1 MSRNLLTQA
10 QKILGAEKNIFRGG
24 QKFSKYKLK
33 EVLSIAL
40 AYPNRYYTAMS
51 NLGFQTVYHL
61 FNVQPGTECQRVFL
75 PNAADI
81 EEYHRTNT
89 PLFSLETQKPVRDFD
104 VLAFSISYENDYLHL
119 LQIMELAHIPVLRNN
134 RAETD
139 PLVMAGG
146 ATVLL
151 NPEPL
156 TDFVDFFFI
165 GEIEPIVSSLTELL
179 RRGKEKE
186 LPRLEILRE
195 LAELEGVYV
204 PQFYEVTYSP
214 DGLITSFTPQDR
226 VPARI
231 KRVYLPNLDFYPT
244 LSTLITPQTEL
255 AEMLLTELSRGCSRR
270 CRFCACSYV
279 YHPHRVRDGAQLKKV
294 LLQEEEGVPKI
305 GLLGAAISDY
315 PQVLYLG
322 RELLRLQKSLS
333 FSSLRVDSLNPE
345 LADLLRD
352 SGQKTVTLAPEA
364 GSERLRR
371 IIHKGFNEQN
381 ILEAVELLAE
391 RGITNFRLYFMIGLP
406 WEEKAD
412 VQEIGE
418 LTKKIKHHLRKKR
431 RGQRGSEKINLSLNS
446 FVPKPATPFQW
457 HPLAEPRQLSEKIK
471 LVKKSLAKEGGVS
484 VTADLPKWAYLQAL
498 LARGDRRVG
507 KLLWAAHQ
515 FHGNWPQAYRAVD
528 INPDFYVRRERKEK
542 EIFPWDFIDHG
553 LSKEY
558 LWSQY
563 LEACQ
568 EALSSFPEGLQII
581 HHDHG

>member
-1 MSRNLLTQA
+1 MSHKLFGQA
-10 QKILGAEKNIFRGG
+10 QKILAAEKNILGRG
-24 QKFSKYKLK
+24 QKFSKRKTK
-33 EVLSIAL
+33 EILSIAL

-75 PNAADI
+75 PEAEDI
-81 EEYHRTNT
+81 EEYYRTDT
-89 PLFSLETQKPVRDFD
+89 PLFSLETQRAVRDFD
-104 VLAFSISYENDYLHL
+104 VLAFSISYENDYLHI
-119 LQIMELAHIPVLRNN
+119 LQIMELAKIPILGKDRI
-134 RAETD
+134 ETD

-165 GEIEPIVSSLTELL
+165 GEIEPIVSSLTEVL

-186 LPRLEILRE
+186 LPRWAILRE

-204 PQFYEVTYSP
+204 PQFYKVNYSP
-214 DGLITSFTPQDR
+214 EGMITSFCPQDN

-231 KRVYLPNLDFYPT
+231 KRVYLRNLDSYPT

-255 AEMLLTELSRGCSRR
+255 AEMLLIELSRGCSRH

-279 YHPHRVRDGAQLKKV
+279 YHPHRLRDGPQLKEV
-294 LLQEEEGVPKI
+294 LLRQGEGAAKI

-315 PQVLYLG
+315 PHLLYLG
-322 RELLRLQKSLS
+322 RELLSSKKSLS
-333 FSSLRVDSLNPE
+333 FSSLRVDSLNAE
-345 LADLLRD
+345 LADLLCD

-371 IIHKGFNEQN
+371 IINKGFNEQN

-391 RGITNFRLYFMIGLP
+391 RGLTNFRLYFMVGLP
-406 WEEKAD
+406 WEEKED
-412 VQEIGE
+412 VDEIVE
-418 LTKKIKHHLRKKR
+418 LTKKIKHRLRKKR
-431 RGQRGSEKINLSLNS
+431 HGQRGSEKITLSLNS

-457 HPLAEPRQLSEKIK
+457 HPMAEPRQLKEKIK
-471 LVKKSLAKEGGVS
+471 LVKRGLAKEKGVS

-498 LARGDRRVG
+498 LTRGDRRVG

-515 FHGNWPQAYRAVD
+515 FHGNWSQAYRRVD
-528 INPDFYVRRERKEK
+528 LNPDFYVLRSREKE

-558 LWSQY
+558 LWHQY
-563 LEACQ
+563 LEAQ
-568 EALSSFPEGLQII
+568 KEALSSVS
-581 HHDHG
+581 D

>member
-1 MSRNLLTQA
+1 MSHKLLGQV
-10 QKILGAEKNIFRGG
+10 QKILAAEKNILGRD
-24 QKFSKYKLK
+24 QKFSKHKTK

-61 FNVQPGTECQRVFL
+61 FNLQPGTECQRVFL
-75 PNAADI
+75 PEAADI
-81 EEYHRTNT
+81 EEYYRTNT
-89 PLFSLETQKPVRDFD
+89 PLFSLETQRAVRDFD

-119 LQIMELAHIPVLRNN
+119 LQIMELAKIPILGKDRKE
-134 RAETD
+134 RD

-156 TDFVDFFFI
+156 ADFIDFFFI
-165 GEIEPIVSSLTELL
+165 GEIEPIISSLTEVL

-204 PQFYEVTYSP
+204 PQFYKVNYSP
-214 DGLITSFTPQDR
+214 EGLITLFCPQDK
-226 VPARI
+226 VPTRI
-231 KRVYLPNLDFYPT
+231 KRVYLRNLDSYPT
-244 LSTLITPQTEL
+244 FSTLITPQTEL
-255 AEMLLTELSRGCSRR
+255 AEMFLTELSRGCSRR

-279 YHPHRVRDGAQLKKV
+279 YHPHRLRDGPQLKEV
-294 LLQEEEGVPKI
+294 LLKKGEGVAKI

-315 PQVLYLG
+315 PHLIYLG
-322 RELLRLQKSLS
+322 RELLNCQKGLS

-371 IIHKGFNEQN
+371 IINKGFNEQN

-391 RGITNFRLYFMIGLP
+391 RGITNLRLYFMVGLP
-406 WEEKAD
+406 WEEKGD
-412 VQEIGE
+412 VHEIVE
-418 LTKKIKHHLRKKR
+418 LTKKIKHRLRKKR
-431 RGQRGSEKINLSLNS
+431 RTGKGSEKINLSLNS

-457 HPLAEPRQLSEKIK
+457 HPFAEPGQLSEKIK
-471 LVKKSLAKEGGVS
+471 LVRKGLAKEGGVS

-507 KLLWAAHQ
+507 KLLWAAHHFQ
-515 FHGNWPQAYRAVD
+515 GNWSQAYRSVD
-528 INPDFYVRRERKEK
+528 LNPDFYVFRSRKEE

-553 LSKEY
+553 ISKEY
-558 LWSQY
+558 LWRRY
-563 LEACQ
+563 LEAQ
-568 EALSSFPEGLQII
+568 REALSSTS
-581 HHDHG
+581 D